1 MRLRAALEHFPIRLT
16 ISRIGEECRT
26 FRSGDLAKTRGNGLA
41 QAVDGKGSVLEGISL
56 TLTRID
62 PGCAHISDPPTSRA
76 PVDRRWASSRRAHSN
91 VALGWPSVA
100 RVIVPVKT
108 GLRPPPSA
116 ASVLTRDY
124 HPAFVCHQEV
134 DARDRWRARN
144 RADGWVHFF
153 EHKWVHFHERRE
165 NMQRSSAASL

>member
-16 ISRIGEECRT
+16 ISRIGEECPT

-100 RVIVPVKT
+100 RVIVPCKDW
-108 GLRPPPSA
+108 PSA
-116 ASVLTRDY
+116 T
-124 HPAFVCHQEV
+124 AFGGFGLDKGLLPGPRLPPRGRRQRPL
-134 DARDRWRARN
+134 ARAKP
-144 RADGWVHFF
+144 G
-153 EHKWVHFHERRE
+153 RRVGP
-165 NMQRSSAASL
+165 LF